1 MIIVEV
7 YVDDIIF
14 GSDDEKMSKDFARR
28 MQQEFE
34 MSLLGELNFF
44 LGLQIVQ
51 SKRGFFI
58 HQSKYVKDMLKKFQ
72 LEDCKPVSTPM
83 TVGCKLRKED
93 ESKVVDPKH
102 YRSMIGSLL
111 YVTTSRPNVKQVVGM
126 VARFQTTPKESHV
139 QAVKIIFRYLK
150 GTIDLGLWY
159 PSKDSFTLK
168 AYSDADWEGCVDDRK
183 STSGGAF
190 FLGESLVAWIS
201 KKQSSISLSTTE
213 AEYIVAVECC
223 TQVEWMKQTLQDIKI
238 VFVEPTTIYC
248 DNTSSISL
256 SKNPVQH
263 SKSKHI
269 PIKYH
274 YLRDQAENKN
284 IKLEYVPTQEQVAD
298 IFTKP
303 LSRYVFEYLRK
314 RLGVVPLPI

>member
-14 GSDDEKMSKDFARR
+14 GSDDEKMSKDFAKR

-34 MSLLGELNFF
+34 MPFLGELNFF
-44 LGLQIVQ
+44 LGLQILQ
-51 SKRGFFI
+51 SKRGIFI
-58 HQSKYVKDMLKKFQ
+58 HQSKYVKDMIKKFQ
-72 LEDCKPVSTPM
+72 LEYCKPVCTPM
-83 TVGCKLRKED
+83 IVRCKLSKED
-93 ESKVVDPKH
+93 ESKVVYPKH

-111 YVTTSRPNVKQVVGM
+111 YVIASRPDGKQVVGM
-126 VARFQTTPKESHV
+126 VARFQATPKESHV
-139 QAVKIIFRYLK
+139 QAVKRIFRYLK
-150 GTIDLGLWY
+150 GTIDIGLWY

-168 AYSDADWEGCVDDRK
+168 AYSDVDWAGCVDERK

-201 KKQSSISLSTTE
+201 KKQSSILLSTTK
-213 AEYIVAVECC
+213 AEYIAVAECC
-223 TQVEWMKQTLQDIKI
+223 TQIEWMKQTLQDIKI
-238 VFVEPTTIYC
+238 VFEEPTTIYS
-248 DNTSSISL
+248 DNTSAISL
-256 SKNPVQH
+256 SKNPAQH

-269 PIKYH
+269 PIKYN
-274 YLRDQAENKN
+274 YLSDQAENKN

-303 LSRYVFEYLRK
+303 LSIDVFEYIRK
-314 RLGVVPLPI
+314 RLGVVSLPI

>member
-1 MIIVEV
+1 
-7 YVDDIIF
+7 
-14 GSDDEKMSKDFARR
+14 MSKNFARM

-44 LGLQIVQ
+44 LGLQIIH
-51 SKRGFFI
+51 SKRGVFI
-58 HQSKYVKDMLKKFQ
+58 HQSKYVKYILNVFQ
-72 LEDCKPVSTPM
+72 LEDCKPISTPM
-83 TVGCKLRKED
+83 TVGCKLIKDD

-102 YRSMIGSLL
+102 YISMIGSFLC
-111 YVTTSRPNVKQVVGM
+111 VKTSRPDVKQAVGM
-126 VARFQTTPKESHV
+126 VARFQEAPKESHV
-139 QAVKIIFRYLK
+139 QAVKRIFRYLK

-168 AYSDADWEGCVDDRK
+168 AYLDDDWAGSVDDRK
-183 STSGGAF
+183 NTSGGAF

-201 KKQSSISLSTTE
+201 KKQSSISLSSTE
-213 AEYIVAVECC
+213 AEYIATAECC

-238 VFVEPTTIYC
+238 AFEEPTTIHC
-248 DNTSSISL
+248 DNTSVISL

-284 IKLEYVPTQEQVAD
+284 IKLEYVPTQE
-298 IFTKP
+298 TCG
-303 LSRYVFEYLRK
+303 RYFHKTLKQRC
-314 RLGVVPLPI
+314 I